1 MALAPPLIISI
12 ASTRAY
18 PGLVDLTWETV
29 PHTPEHTVDHYS
41 VEYAT
46 TDTFTDAVAQVV
58 PYAATP
64 DTKATLTGLNHGPS
78 GPKYW
83 IRVQTVSTLGSVS
96 EASNVLSGYSRE
108 LWGRLDV
115 SVMEPADVGGSV

>member
-1 MALAPPLIISI
+1 MTLAPPCIISI
-12 ASTRAY
+12 ASARAY
-18 PGLVDLTWETV
+18 PGRVDLTWETV
-29 PHTPEHTVDHYS
+29 PHTTEHTVDHYS

-58 PYAATP
+58 PYAATS
-64 DTKATLTGLNHGPS
+64 DTKCILTGLTHGPS

-108 LWGRLDV
+108 LWGPLGV
-115 SVMEPADVGGSV
+115 SVLDPKGQN

>member
-1 MALAPPLIISI
+1 MVLASPLINSI
-12 ASTRAY
+12 ASSQAY
-18 PGLVDLTWETV
+18 PGRVDLTWETV

-46 TDTFTDAVAQVV
+46 TDTFTDAVAQAV
-58 PYAATP
+58 PYAATH
-64 DTKATLTGLNHGPS
+64 DTKGTLTGLTHGPS

-96 EASNVLSGYSRE
+96 EASNVLSGYFRE
-108 LWGRLDV
+108 LW
-115 SVMEPADVGGSV
+115 EPPAVGE